1 MSKTPRTDEHLRTRK
16 ENGHVVIV
24 SRDFARQLE
33 TELADKEKQLAE
45 ARAEI
50 ARKEGG
56 RKRKK
61 KSPGLVVLEAVI
73 SNRVFPKTCGE
84 CRFWAAYSCILKPTL
99 RCKRDKVS
107 RGCPLSCLIG
117 AG

>member
-1 MSKTPRTDEHLRTRK
+1 MSKTPRTDEHLRRK
-16 ENGHVVIV
+16 EENGHTVIV
-24 SRDFARQLE
+24 SSEFVRQLE

-73 SNRVFPKTCGE
+73 SSRVFPKTCGE

-107 RGCPLSCLIG
+107 SGCPLCVQVN
-117 AG
+117 